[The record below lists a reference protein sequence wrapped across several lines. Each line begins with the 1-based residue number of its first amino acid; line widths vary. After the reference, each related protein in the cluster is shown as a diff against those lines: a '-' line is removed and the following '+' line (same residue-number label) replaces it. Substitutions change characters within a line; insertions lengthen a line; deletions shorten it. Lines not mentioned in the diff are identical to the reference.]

1 MKPSSTGIAII
12 CIVSFLITAC
22 STVPITGRTR
32 LELIPNDSM
41 LSMSKEQYGTF
52 LNSHKLSK
60 NKKQTQLVR
69 RVGRKIQ
76 KAVEQY
82 LTENGLAH
90 EVKYY
95 EWEFNLVE
103 SKQVNAWAM
112 PGGKVVVYTGILPVA
127 LDEKGLAVIMGHE
140 VAHVVADHG
149 NERMS
154 QGLIFQFGGMAL
166 STALS
171 SKPQQTRELW
181 MQVYGAGAQYGV
193 MLPYGRL
200 HESEADHLGLVFMAM
215 AGYDP
220 NAAVAF
226 WKRMAKMK
234 SGQAPPE
241 FLSTHPSDERRIQDI
256 RNLIPTAMLY
266 YQKSQ

>member
-1 MKPSSTGIAII
+1 MKLSKTGIAII
-12 CIVSFLITAC
+12 CVVSFLFTAC
-22 STVPITGRTR
+22 STVPITGRTH
-32 LELIPNDSM
+32 LELIPDATM
-41 LSMSKEQYGTF
+41 LSMSKEQYSTF
-52 LNSHKLSK
+52 LKSHKISK

-76 KAVEQY
+76 KSVEQY
-82 LTENGLAH
+82 LTENNLAH

-171 SKPQQTRELW
+171 TKPQQTRELW
-181 MQVYGAGAQYGV
+181 MQVYGTGAQYGV
-193 MLPYGRL
+193 MLPYSRL

-220 NAAVAF
+220 NSAVDF

-256 RNLIPTAMLY
+256 RNLIPKAMLY
-266 YQKSQ
+266 YRKSQ

>member
-1 MKPSSTGIAII
+1 MTYSKTGIAII
-12 CIVSFLITAC
+12 CAASILISAC
-22 STVPITGRTR
+22 STVPITGRKH
-32 LELIPNDSM
+32 LELIPDATM
-41 LSMSKEQYGTF
+41 LSMSKEQYSAF
-52 LNSHKLSK
+52 LKSNKISK
-60 NKKQTQLVR
+60 NQKQTQRVR
-69 RVGRKIQ
+69 GVGRNIQ

-82 LTENGLAH
+82 LSENNLAH
-90 EVKYY
+90 EVKNY
-95 EWEFNLVE
+95 EWEFNLIE

-112 PGGKVVVYTGILPVA
+112 PGGKVVVYSGILPVA
-127 LDEKGLAVIMGHE
+127 SDEKGLAVIMGHE
-140 VAHVVADHG
+140 IAHVVAGHG

-171 SKPQQTRELW
+171 NKPQQTQELW
-181 MQVYGAGAQYGV
+181 MQVYGAGAQYGL
-193 MLPYGRL
+193 MLPYSRL

-220 NAAVAF
+220 NSAVDF

-256 RNLIPTAMLY
+256 RKLIPKALLY
-266 YQKSQ
+266 YRKSQ

>member
-1 MKPSSTGIAII
+1 MKLSKTGIAII
-12 CIVSFLITAC
+12 CTVSFLFTAC
-22 STVPITGRTR
+22 STVPITGRKH
-32 LELIPNDSM
+32 LELIPDATM
-41 LSMSKEQYGTF
+41 LSMSKEQYSTF
-52 LNSHKLSK
+52 LKSHKISR

-82 LTENGLAH
+82 LTENNLAH
-90 EVKYY
+90 EVRYY
-95 EWEFNLVE
+95 EWEFNLIE

-127 LDEKGLAVIMGHE
+127 SDEKGLAVIMGHE
-140 VAHVVADHG
+140 IAHVVADHG

-171 SKPQQTRELW
+171 NKPQQTRELW

-193 MLPYGRL
+193 MLPYSRL

-220 NAAVAF
+220 NSALGF

-256 RNLIPTAMLY
+256 RNLIPKAMLY
-266 YQKSQ
+266 YRKNQ

>member
-1 MKPSSTGIAII
+1 MAPLKNGFAII
-12 CIVSFLITAC
+12 CAASILMGAC
-22 STVPITGRTR
+22 STVPITGRKH
-32 LELIPNDSM
+32 LELIPDETM
-41 LSMSKEQYGTF
+41 LSMSKEQYRAF
-52 LNSHKLSK
+52 LKSHKISK
-60 NKKQTQLVR
+60 NKKQTQQVR

-82 LTENGLAH
+82 LSENNLAH
-90 EVKYY
+90 EVKNF
-95 EWEFNLVE
+95 EWEFNLID

-112 PGGKVVVYTGILPVA
+112 PGGKVVVYSGILPVA
-127 LDEKGLAVIMGHE
+127 LNEKGLAVIMGHE
-140 VAHVVADHG
+140 IAHVVADHG

-171 SKPQQTRELW
+171 NKPQQTRELW

-193 MLPYGRL
+193 MLPYSRL

-220 NAAVAF
+220 RSAVDF
-226 WKRMAKMK
+226 WKRMAKVK
-234 SGQAPPE
+234 SGKAPPE

-256 RNLIPTAMLY
+256 RNLIPKALQY
-266 YQKSQ
+266 YRESP